1 MDTNGDG
8 YISVDEFMAACG
20 RVSYLALYKSENST
34 MFVNMKLHS
43 IDKIRS

>member
-20 RVSYLALYKSENST
+20 RVSYLALYKSENSKYEVA
-34 MFVNMKLHS
+34 FN
-43 IDKIRS
+43 